1 MNCEDKSDLNT
12 RLIDTVKEKLEY
24 RRKQQIQFIVS
35 QTNYN
40 EQEALEKLESCS
52 NDVMKVVSDYLG
64 ITPREDHNL
73 KKTKNQKIYSVIR
86 DIMDKGSN
94 NFRMQQEKA
103 KKIQQVNELI
113 KRNQAAAH
121 ASAGVNVSD
130 NTVSVSTDENKKE
143 VVNIEVCDE
152 FKKCV
157 ECNAV
162 NCDQNCMKNKNF
174 ILKEKID

>member
-1 MNCEDKSDLNT
+1 
-12 RLIDTVKEKLEY
+12 
-24 RRKQQIQFIVS
+24 
-35 QTNYN
+35 
-40 EQEALEKLESCS
+40 
-52 NDVMKVVSDYLG
+52 
-64 ITPREDHNL
+64 
-73 KKTKNQKIYSVIR
+73 
-86 DIMDKGSN
+86 MDKGSN

-113 KRNQAAAH
+113 KRNQAAAT
-121 ASAGVNVSD
+121 AAAA
-130 NTVSVSTDENKKE
+130 TVSTDENKKE
-143 VVNIEVCDE
+143 VVNIEEVFDE